1 MASCMYSKI
10 LPDYSDLDNDSGER
24 PGFRLFIIENDGGI
38 SIQMQNA
45 KDPIESDTANSVY
58 MTVKE
63 AKELLTGLNDAIN
76 RASCKNSNHK
86 SRAKDI
92 EN

>member
-1 MASCMYSKI
+1 MASCMYSK
-10 LPDYSDLDNDSGER
+10 LFPDYSDLDNDSGER

-45 KDPIESDTANSVY
+45 KDPIESDTANSVF

-63 AKELLTGLNDAIN
+63 AKEVINGLNDAIK
-76 RASCKNSNHK
+76 RASFKNANHK

>member
-1 MASCMYSKI
+1 MASCMYSK
-10 LPDYSDLDNDSGER
+10 LFSDYSDLDNDSGER

-45 KDPIESDTANSVY
+45 KDPIESDTANSVF

-63 AKELLTGLNDAIN
+63 AKEVINGLNDAIK
-76 RASCKNSNHK
+76 RASFKNANHK

>member
-1 MASCMYSKI
+1 MASCMYSKL

-45 KDPIESDTANSVY
+45 KDQIESDTTNSVF
-58 MTVKE
+58 MTVNE
-63 AKELLTGLNDAIN
+63 AKELLNGLNEAIN
-76 RASCKNSNHK
+76 RASLKNEKHK
-86 SRAKDI
+86 SRAKKI